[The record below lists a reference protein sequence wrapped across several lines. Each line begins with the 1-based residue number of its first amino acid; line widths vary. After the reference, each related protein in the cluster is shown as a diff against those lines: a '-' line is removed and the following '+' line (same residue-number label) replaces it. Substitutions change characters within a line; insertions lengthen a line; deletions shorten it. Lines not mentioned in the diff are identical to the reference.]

1 MAKFE
6 VNLGGYLVNDNSVPY
21 LIGEIGINHNGDI
34 KIAQRLMDAAFACGW
49 NAIKFQKR
57 EPDIAVPEAQKN
69 VPRETPWGK
78 MTYLEYKKR
87 IEFGRKEYDF
97 IDEYCR
103 QKPIA
108 WSASPWDLPSLEFL
122 MKYDLPFLKIP
133 SAMLTND
140 ELLQAA
146 AKSGKTLIVSTGMS
160 TLDEIDHAVDIL
172 GKHTD
177 GNYILMHTNSSYPT
191 KNDELNLSMIHT
203 LRERYKCLVGYS
215 GHELDLM
222 PSVIAAAF
230 GACVIERHITLDR
243 EMWGTDQA
251 ASVSISG
258 MVALRARINTVAEMM
273 GTGKKI
279 LSESE
284 LAVRKKLRGC

>member
-140 ELLQAA
+140 DLLQAA
-146 AKSGKTLIVSTGMS
+146 AKSGKTMIVSTGMS

-172 GKHTD
+172 EKHTD

>member
-1 MAKFE
+1 MAKSE
-6 VNLGGYLVNDNSVPY
+6 VKLGGFIVNDNSAPY

-34 KIAQRLMDAAFACGW
+34 KIAQRLIDAAFACGW
-49 NAIKFQKR
+49 DAVKFQKR

-258 MVALRARINTVAEMM
+258 MVALRSRIDVVAEMM
-273 GTGKKI
+273 GSGKKI

-284 LAVRKKLRGC
+284 LAVRKKLRGN

>member
-1 MAKFE
+1 MAKPE
-6 VNLGGYLVNDNSVPY
+6 VNLGKYIVNENSAPY

-34 KIAQRLMDAAFACGW
+34 KIAQKLIDAAFACGW
-49 NAIKFQKR
+49 DAVKFQKR

-69 VPRETPWGK
+69 VPRDTPWGR

-87 IEFGRKEYDF
+87 IEFGNKEYDF
-97 IDEYCR
+97 IDKYCR

-122 MKYDLPFLKIP
+122 KKYDLPFLKIA
-133 SAMLTND
+133 SATLTND

-146 AKSGKTLIVSTGMS
+146 AKSGKTLVVSTGMS
-160 TLDEIDHAVDIL
+160 TLDEIDHAVDVL
-172 GKHTD
+172 EKHTD

-203 LRERYKCLVGYS
+203 LKERYKCLVGYS
-215 GHELDLM
+215 GHELELM
-222 PSVIAAAF
+222 PSVIAVTF
-230 GACVIERHITLDR
+230 GACVIERHITLNR

-258 MVALRARINTVAEMM
+258 MVALRARIDAVAEMM
-273 GTGKKI
+273 GNGKKI

>member
-6 VNLGGYLVNDNSVPY
+6 VSLGGYLVNDNSVPY

-57 EPDIAVPEAQKN
+57 EPDIAVPEAQKS

-146 AKSGKTLIVSTGMS
+146 AKNGKTLIVSTGMS

-172 GKHTD
+172 EKHTD

-215 GHELDLM
+215 GHELELM

-251 ASVSISG
+251 ASVSIAG

-273 GTGKKI
+273 GTGKKV